1 MGKLIGANDLI
12 SVCALLDELR
22 AHSLREF
29 VPEFGRLPLE
39 SRHAVIK
46 ATNGIRS
53 IIEGMPAVEAVP
65 ARRGEWLK
73 EADFFPRMEMQ
84 PLRAGRVESVAVL
97 PSVRRP
103 TSGCGRRG
111 LPRAAWHHEV

>member
-22 AHSLREF
+22 AHPLREF
-29 VPEFGRLPLE
+29 VPEFDRLPLE
-39 SRHAVIK
+39 SRRAVIK

-65 ARRGEWLK
+65 VRCGARLRVVDDEDYLALHGTMRFE
-73 EADFFPRMEMQ
+73 EA
-84 PLRAGRVESVAVL
+84 
-97 PSVRRP
+97 P
-103 TSGCGRRG
+103 TNKDSNEER
-111 LPRAAWHHEV
+111 